1 MPTKKL
7 SHGVMKKNKPVVRK
21 QPKATVAQSDKMSV
35 LLPHTEQHKGNSLSD
50 VILGGQDGLV
60 NVLGVILGVAAA
72 SQDTRIV
79 IAGGLAATFA
89 ESISM
94 AAVAYTSKIAE
105 RDYYYRELA
114 REKREIKE
122 VPEMEIE
129 EIREIYRL
137 KGFKG
142 KLLED
147 IVKVIVSDEKV
158 WLETMMRDELN
169 LQPVHGN
176 RPLNAALVVG
186 VSALV
191 GSFVPLIPFFFLPI
205 QTGIVISLSI
215 SAVVLFIVGVVKAK
229 LTVGNPGKSGFVMMV
244 IGIVSALAGYAV
256 GLLFNVQGPI

>member
-1 MPTKKL
+1 MPKKNITKEVSKKRKAVQTKK
-7 SHGVMKKNKPVVRK
+7 HI
-21 QPKATVAQSDKMSV
+21 TVS
-35 LLPHTEQHKGNSLSD
+35 LPHIEGHKGNGLSD

-105 RDYYYRELA
+105 RDYYYKELD

-122 VPEMEIE
+122 VPEIE
-129 EIREIYRL
+129 TAEIREIYRL
-137 KGFKG
+137 KGFRG

-147 IVKVIVSDEKV
+147 IVKVIVSNEKI

-186 VSALV
+186 LSALV
-191 GSFVPLIPFFFLPI
+191 GSFVPLTPFFFMSI
-205 QTGIVISLSI
+205 QSGIIVSLII
-215 SAVVLFIVGVVKAK
+215 SAIVLFVVGVVKAK
-229 LTVGNPGKSGFVMMV
+229 MTVGNPGKSGIVMMV

-256 GLLFNVQGPI
+256 GFLFNVQVPI

>member
-1 MPTKKL
+1 MPQKK
-7 SHGVMKKNKPVVRK
+7 SIKKKAVVAKKKPKIVV
-21 QPKATVAQSDKMSV
+21 Q
-35 LLPHTEQHKGNSLSD
+35 LPHIEGHKGNGLSD

-79 IAGGLAATFA
+79 IAAGLAATFA

-122 VPEMEIE
+122 VPEIEKE

-147 IVKVIVSDEKV
+147 IVKVITSDEKI
-158 WLETMMRDELN
+158 WLQTMMRDELN
-169 LQPVHGN
+169 LQPVSGN

-205 QTGIVISLSI
+205 QTGIGISLGV

-229 LTVGNPGKSGFVMMV
+229 LTVGHPGKSGFVMMI